1 MRQTI
6 LLCFCLI
13 LFGIIIL
20 SCGRPE
26 GGTTADRPSAG
37 DGVPDAQPASPTE
50 AASDKPLAFDARYIR
65 TDGYH
70 DGVRY
75 PVVTVIDTADGLSRY
90 FEEYGDLYDFSHRE
104 TVYADTSIGFVDAIA
119 PYDAAWFEGHRLL
132 VILLEE
138 GSGSIR
144 HEVTSVTGGSAP
156 EVEIAR
162 LCPEVGTDDMA
173 EWHIL
178 IELDRGAYLS
188 GGIAVRF
195 TRRDV

>member
-13 LFGIIIL
+13 LFGIVIL

-26 GGTTADRPSAG
+26 NATPADKPSTGISASQPSASTS
-37 DGVPDAQPASPTE
+37 DALQ
-50 AASDKPLAFDARYIR
+50 PLAFSAQYIR

-75 PVVTVIDTADGLSRY
+75 PVVTVIDSADGLSRY
-90 FEEYGDLYDFSHRE
+90 YEEYKDLYDFSHRE

-119 PYDAAWFEGHRLL
+119 SYDAAWFESHRLL
-132 VILLEE
+132 VILCEE
-138 GSGSIR
+138 GSGSIG
-144 HEVTSVTGGSAP
+144 HEVTAVTGGSAP
-156 EVEIAR
+156 AVEITR
-162 LCPEVGTDDMA
+162 LCPECYTDDMA

-178 IELDRGAYLS
+178 IELDRAADLS
-188 GGIAVRF
+188 GEIAVHF
-195 TRRDV
+195 AQKDV